1 MRALDSAAVV
11 GVKGGEQR
19 LAATPMIDDYI
30 RTPEMV
36 FFFYRV

>member
-1 MRALDSAAVV
+1 VRALDSAAVV

-30 RTPEMV
+30 RTPETV
-36 FFFYRV
+36 FLFLF